1 MTSAPAMTN
10 RLFASKFVISKYD
23 ELTDVTSGEIN
34 FEIGKTCFKISKEND
49 EITINY
55 NSSALVDFTY
65 SCSKKEDFENFVATI
80 FK

>member
-1 MTSAPAMTN
+1 MTSPAMTN
-10 RLFASKFVISKYD
+10 KLSASKFVVSKYD
-23 ELTDVTSGEIN
+23 QLTDVTSGEIV
-34 FEIGKTCFKISKEND
+34 FEIGKTRFKISKEND

-65 SCSKKEDFENFVATI
+65 SCSKKEDFENFVGTI